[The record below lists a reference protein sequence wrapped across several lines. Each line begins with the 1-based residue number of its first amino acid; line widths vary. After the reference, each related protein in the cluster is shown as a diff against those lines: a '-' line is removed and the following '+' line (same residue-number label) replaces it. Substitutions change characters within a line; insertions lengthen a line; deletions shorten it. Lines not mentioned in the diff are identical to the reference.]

1 MNRREMMRA
10 GLAASAVALTGE
22 AHAVGAGL
30 APASRQ
36 YYVLR
41 KYFLRQGPQVALTEK
56 YVATALIPALNRLG
70 IAPVGAF
77 NLSIGPETPV
87 LYLLMPSASLET
99 LVNADL
105 HLR

>member
-1 MNRREMMRA
+1 MNRREVIRA
-10 GLAASAVALTGE
+10 GLAASAFALMGE
-22 AHAVGAGL
+22 AHAVGGL
-30 APASRQ
+30 AAASRQ

-56 YVATALIPALNRLG
+56 YVATALIPALNRMG

-77 NLSIGPETPV
+77 NLSIGPDTPV